1 MLKPQQTGRVDRFP
15 DSIESPA
22 SWAAAAVTLAILSIA
37 LGGPLVIVV
46 GLKPI
51 AASLGTDRSTVA
63 LASSLTW
70 IGIGLGGIAAGRIAD
85 RIGVRWTVIFGAV
98 MAAAG
103 LALSA
108 TGRLWA
114 LEFGQGALIGLLGN
128 AALNPPLIVY
138 ITRWFDRRRGIAVA
152 LISSGRYVAGVVW
165 PWVFERG
172 IAEFGWQATMLG
184 YAAVVALAVVPMAF
198 LLRPLPPAAR
208 PSPAPARRHRHRAR
222 VVGLK
227 ANQAQLLLCTASF
240 LCCVPMAIPFAH
252 LVAFCSD
259 LGIAPAQGAA
269 MLSVLLGGALISRP
283 FWGWLTD
290 HIGGLRTIFVG
301 SALEGLAMIA
311 FTLTRSEAGLFV
323 VSAAFGL
330 GFSGLIPAYV
340 LAIRELFP
348 ATEAS
353 WRIPTELFAS
363 MCGMAFGTWFAGA
376 VYDRL
381 GFYAPAFA
389 AGALF
394 NLANLAVISF
404 LIVRQAHSARVAAA

>member
-290 HIGGLRTIFVG
+290 RIGGLRTIFVG

>member
-1 MLKPQQTGRVDRFP
+1 M
-15 DSIESPA
+15 
-22 SWAAAAVTLAILSIA
+22 
-37 LGGPLVIVV
+37 
-46 GLKPI
+46 
-51 AASLGTDRSTVA
+51 
-63 LASSLTW
+63 
-70 IGIGLGGIAAGRIAD
+70 
-85 RIGVRWTVIFGAV
+85 RWTVIFGAV

-114 LEFGQGALIGLLGN
+114 IEFGQGALIGLLGN

-152 LISSGRYVAGVVW
+152 LISSGGYVAGVVW
-165 PWVFERG
+165 PSVFERG
-172 IAEFGWQATMLG
+172 IAGFGWQATMLG
-184 YAAVVALAVVPMAF
+184 YAAVIALAVVPMAF
-198 LLRPLPPAAR
+198 LLQPLPPAAR
-208 PSPAPARRHRHRAR
+208 PSSAPARRSLHRAR

-227 ANQAQLLLCTASF
+227 ANQAQLLLCAASF

-252 LVAFCSD
+252 LIAFCSD

-269 MLSVLLGGALISRP
+269 MLSVLLGCALISRTP
-283 FWGWLTD
+283 WGWLTD
-290 HIGGLRTIFVG
+290 RIGGLRTIFVG
-301 SALEGLAMIA
+301 SALEGLAIIA
-311 FTLTRSEAGLFV
+311 FALTRSETGLFV
-323 VSAAFGL
+323 VSAVFGL

-340 LAIRELFP
+340 VTIRELFP

-353 WRIPTELFAS
+353 WRVPSQLFAS
-363 MCGMAFGTWFAGA
+363 TCGMAFGTWFAGA

-404 LIVRQAHSARVAAA
+404 LIARRRRVAAA